1 MNKQRTNTIFIFCL
15 ILCFSPLILF
25 SQNTKTLINMNRK
38 AAVAG
43 QFYSGSKESL
53 NKDLKI
59 LLFTL
64 ALSIFL

>member
-1 MNKQRTNTIFIFCL
+1 
-15 ILCFSPLILF
+15 
-25 SQNTKTLINMNRK
+25 MNRK

>member
-1 MNKQRTNTIFIFCL
+1 
-15 ILCFSPLILF
+15 
-25 SQNTKTLINMNRK
+25 MNRK

-59 LLFTL
+59 LFSK
-64 ALSIFL
+64 AKERKQDARAIISPHAGYIFSGEIAASAINQINPIT